1 LTGGYETK
9 AIFCVPRKVVFTLK
23 LSANYAPPAKRSR
36 TNFPVRLREI
46 AKRERRSLS
55 AQVEVMLEKC
65 VEREDHERKTGAEKG
80 ERRK

>member
-1 LTGGYETK
+1 LFHTGTVLNPVILQNMTE
-9 AIFCVPRKVVFTLK
+9 ARVALMVRVPMSLR
-23 LSANYAPPAKRSR
+23 
-36 TNFPVRLREI
+36 VRLMEI

-65 VEREDHERKTGAEKG
+65 IEREDHERKTGAEKG

>member
-1 LTGGYETK
+1 MLNP
-9 AIFCVPRKVVFTLK
+9 AILQNMTEARVALMVRVPMSLR
-23 LSANYAPPAKRSR
+23 
-36 TNFPVRLREI
+36 VRLMEI

-65 VEREDHERKTGAEKG
+65 IEREDHERKTGAEKG